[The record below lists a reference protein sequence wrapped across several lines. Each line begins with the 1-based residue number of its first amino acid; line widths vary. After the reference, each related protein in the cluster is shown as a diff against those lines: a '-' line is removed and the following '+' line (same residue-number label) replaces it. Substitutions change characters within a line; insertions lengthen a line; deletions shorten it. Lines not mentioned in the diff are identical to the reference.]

1 MTPDKILVMRHA
13 EKPNTG
19 GDIHLAPE
27 GATRAQHLVTYIPST
42 FGSPQFLVA
51 TQQSVDSNRPWETI
65 EPLAQSIGVKIDDSF
80 ADDDYKAL
88 AAEILA
94 NQKYQGGLVLVCWH
108 HEKIPKLAQALGAPR
123 AAIPDPW
130 NPNIYN
136 LILIL
141 DYTGDPK
148 PSVSKVFE
156 PF

>member
-1 MTPDKILVMRHA
+1 
-13 EKPNTG
+13 
-19 GDIHLAPE
+19 
-27 GATRAQHLVTYIPST
+27 
-42 FGSPQFLVA
+42 
-51 TQQSVDSNRPWETI
+51 
-65 EPLAQSIGVKIDDSF
+65 LAQSIGVKIDDSF

-88 AAEILA
+88 AAEILT
-94 NQKYQGGLVLVCWH
+94 NQKYQGELVLVCWH
-108 HEKIPKLAQALGAPR
+108 HEKIPKLALALGAPR
-123 AAIPDPW
+123 VAIPDPW

>member
-13 EKPNTG
+13 EKPDTG

-42 FGSPQFLVA
+42 FGPPQFLVA
-51 TQQSVDSNRPWETI
+51 THQSVDSNRPWETI
-65 EPLAQSIGVKIDDSF
+65 EPLAQSIGVEIDDSF
-80 ADDDYKAL
+80 ADPHYKAL

-94 NQKYQGGLVLVCWH
+94 NQKYPGALLFVWWH
-108 HEKIPKLAQALGAPR
+108 HERTPNRPRAPGAPP

-141 DYTGDPK
+141 D
-148 PSVSKVFE
+148 
-156 PF
+156 